1 MVEANKS
8 GVVERKRRQ
17 QRRAAAPVKV
27 TRVHPDALA
36 LAVEL
41 ADGDIRRVR
50 VVDARTVLVR
60 N

>member
-1 MVEANKS
+1 
-8 GVVERKRRQ
+8 
-17 QRRAAAPVKV
+17 V

-41 ADGDIRRVR
+41 AEGDIRRVR
-50 VVDARTVLVR
+50 VIDARTVLVR